1 MAGSLTLKIKVIPKS
16 PKSEIAGRMADG
28 TLKIRIA
35 APPEKGRANEELR
48 SFLARQYDVPAA
60 NVTIL
65 SGATSQTKLVRIIG
79 SREGE
84 RRQ

>member
-1 MAGSLTLKIKVIPKS
+1 MDGSLTLKIKVIPKS
-16 PKSEIAGRMADG
+16 PKNEIVGQMADG

-48 SFLARQYDVPAA
+48 SFLAGQYNVPAA

-65 SGATSQTKLVRIIG
+65 SGATSQTKLVRITG
-79 SREGE
+79 SHEDG

>member
-1 MAGSLTLKIKVIPKS
+1 MASPLTLKIKVIPKS
-16 PKSEIAGRMADG
+16 SKSEIVSQMADG

-48 SFLARQYDVPAA
+48 SFLARHYKVPAA

-65 SGATSQTKLVRIIG
+65 SGATSQNKLVRITRPDVV
-79 SREGE
+79 SKA
-84 RRQ
+84 